1 MNVANALL
9 LKLISAA
16 GASDGGRCCYR
27 SWECTRICLA
37 TFCCVCPPYNSH
49 QIMILICR
57 TVVDP
62 NRDLG
67 VTLESTV
74 LVAFE
79 LVKSVYLIRTFL
91 PDLDLD
97 C

>member
-1 MNVANALL
+1 
-9 LKLISAA
+9 
-16 GASDGGRCCYR
+16 
-27 SWECTRICLA
+27 
-37 TFCCVCPPYNSH
+37 
-49 QIMILICR
+49 MILICR